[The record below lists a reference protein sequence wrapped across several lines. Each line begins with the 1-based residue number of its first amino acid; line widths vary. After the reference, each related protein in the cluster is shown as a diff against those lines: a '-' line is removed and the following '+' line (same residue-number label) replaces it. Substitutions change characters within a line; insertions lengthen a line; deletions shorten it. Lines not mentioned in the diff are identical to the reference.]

1 MHCKECQPNSK
12 KMPLAAPIFKKVPS
26 WQGLEFSGKTRTRKV
41 TGSKFHHQLWRK
53 GKEGK
58 ENGRG
63 EIPTTSLQTVNV
75 LVNSGRWQEK
85 HLWLGRTLKAA
96 NKYFTTYYFK
106 HLGNPKQATPGRVLW
121 HEQAQVNFLRVKF
134 MTNEC
139 LSWNLL
145 WSTPWLKGS
154 GKPSLV
160 VHTCNA
166 ITWDPGA
173 EASCFQDKPE
183 LQSLTESGGK
193 KTEKTTHMPNH

>member
-1 MHCKECQPNSK
+1 
-12 KMPLAAPIFKKVPS
+12 MPLAVPIFKKVPS
-26 WQGLEFSGKTRTRKV
+26 WKGLEFSGKTRTRKV
-41 TGSKFHHQLWRK
+41 TGSRFHHQLWRK

-58 ENGRG
+58 EDGEGRHTHNLSTDSKC
-63 EIPTTSLQTVNV
+63 P
-75 LVNSGRWQEK
+75 VNSGRWQEK

-106 HLGNPKQATPGRVLW
+106 HLGSPKQATPGRALW
-121 HEQAQVNFLRVKF
+121 HEQAQVNFVRVKF

-139 LSWNLL
+139 FSWYLL
-145 WSTPWLKGS
+145 WSTPWLPGP

-160 VHTCNA
+160 VHICNA
-166 ITWDPGA
+166 ITWEPGA

-193 KTEKTTHMPNH
+193 KNRKDNTYAKPLGIK